1 MPNCDRLFGLPILPV
16 AEFNRLIKEQ
26 LGDKSLAWNDAD
38 SDGCMTP
45 QEISAESPE
54 TLSSY
59 VEVKKGAKKFTS
71 KFENVYKS
79 SVELY
84 RNEKIKRELELTYM
98 EEIHIDFNGWLR
110 ANTDANEA
118 QISAY
123 KKGVKELLETAS
135 IMQILF
141 QKQVGFNGLTGDEK
155 LTEAD
160 SVLIGRYGHPFCI
173 GDQGPFCVA
182 LPSLPDLSHNG
193 IFPEGAKCD
202 DMKGDLEG
210 LENPFSTVIQNSDK
224 TFATVPYAIAYKK
237 DLSMAV
243 EHLRAAAVHF
253 GEISREVPFSMHLLN
268 LAIALES
275 DNPFPFLESDARWH
289 AFGESNSI
297 FMFRAGPDETG
308 GDGLG
313 DDCQT
318 KARFHFRLGLRI
330 QGTKA
335 FVEKYSP
342 HFQKWENR
350 VAGLIGDSKDYEATA
365 VVMNLPE
372 FSDIIYE
379 TGDDIGGPNG
389 THIGQTLPNWC
400 GADGKEE
407 PCKRRVM
414 IYSNKTL
421 LSYADKI
428 VKEYIMPLFEPVHK
442 DEFSSEDAGLRAVL
456 LHEIGHNFGPQP
468 GKLKP
473 GTDTTFDAEMGKW
486 RGAMEE
492 MKAEVLSLFLEGELL
507 KETRV
512 DYKAGKAS
520 KAELEKAEA
529 YYRKRAVYGI
539 VWAQRMILRAT
550 RGGKFEG
557 SSYSKLSAVE
567 VGFLLE
573 SGGLSYDE
581 SSKEFALNFAGD
593 KFMNG
598 IEQLTK
604 KMLRIYAGGT
614 EQDAGNLFLRYMEG
628 DGFKLLH
635 TDRLREV
642 AGNMP
647 TAL

>member
-38 SDGCMTP
+38 SDGCIAP
-45 QEISAESPE
+45 QELSAESPE
-54 TLSSY
+54 ILSSY

-71 KFENVYKS
+71 EFENLYKS

-84 RNEKIKRELELTYM
+84 RNEKIKRELELTYL
-98 EEIHIDFNGWLR
+98 EEIHTDFDRWLR
-110 ANTDANEA
+110 KNTDANEA

-123 KKGVKELLETAS
+123 KKGVKELLEAAS
-135 IMQILF
+135 VMQVIY
-141 QKQVGFNGLTGDEK
+141 QKQIGFNGLTGDEK

-160 SVLIGRYGHPFCI
+160 SALIGRYGHPFCM
-173 GDQGPFCVA
+173 GDQGAFCMA
-182 LPSLPDLSHNG
+182 LPSLSARSLNG
-193 IFPEGAKCD
+193 VFPQGIKCD

-237 DLSMAV
+237 DISAAV

-253 GEISREVPFSMHLLN
+253 GEISREVPFSRHLLT
-268 LAIALES
+268 LANALES
-275 DNPFPFLESDARWH
+275 EKPFPFLESDASWH
-289 AFGESNSI
+289 VFGESDSI

-308 GDGLG
+308 GDGVG
-313 DDCQT
+313 DECQT
-318 KARFHFRLGLRI
+318 KARFHFRLGLKV
-330 QGTKA
+330 QEAKA
-335 FVEKYSP
+335 FVDKYSP
-342 HFQKWENR
+342 YFQKWENK
-350 VAGLIGDSKDYEATA
+350 VADLIGDSKNYEATA

-372 FSDIIYE
+372 FSDTIYE

-389 THIGQTLPNWC
+389 TPIGQTLPNWC

-414 IYSNKTL
+414 IYRNKTL
-421 LSYADKI
+421 LSYGDKI
-428 VKEYIMPLFEPVHK
+428 VKKYIMPLFKSAHEE
-442 DEFSSEDAGLRAVL
+442 EFSSEDAGLRAVL

-468 GKLKP
+468 GKPKP
-473 GTDTTFDAEMGKW
+473 GADTTFDAGMGKW

-492 MKAEVLSLFLEGELL
+492 MKAEVLSLFFEGELL
-507 KETRV
+507 KEARA
-512 DYKAGKAS
+512 DFKAGKISKTDLA
-520 KAELEKAEA
+520 KAET

-539 VWAQRMILRAT
+539 AWAERMILRAT

-557 SSYSKLSAVE
+557 NAYSKLSAVE

-581 SSKEFALNFAGD
+581 SSKEFGFNFAGD

-598 IEQLTK
+598 VEQLTK
-604 KMLRIYAGGT
+604 KMLRIYAGGS
-614 EQDAGNLFLRYMEG
+614 EQDASDLFLRYMEG

-635 TDRLREV
+635 TDRLREI

-647 TAL
+647 SAL